1 MARKV
6 KYDYDFKL
14 RCVEEILKGRS
25 AIAVAGEF
33 KCNRSQ
39 VWKWFDAY
47 KREGASGLMPRDNRS
62 YDVDFK
68 LKVLRSIEEKSLT
81 LKEACIL
88 FKISGSSLIL
98 NWQRSFVEKGKA
110 GLHSKTKGR
119 PESMQSKRKKGTS
132 VKPLTRE
139 EELLLENESLRAE
152 NALLK
157 KLQALIQAE
166 ESKKRKP

>member
-14 RCVEEILKGRS
+14 RCVEEVLKGRS
-25 AIAVAGEF
+25 AIAVAAEF
-33 KCNRSQ
+33 KCDRTLL
-39 VWKWFDAY
+39 WKWVILH
-47 KREGASGLMPRDNRS
+47 RRLGASGLVPRGNRN

-68 LKVLRSIEEKSLT
+68 LKVIKAIDKKSLT
-81 LKEACIL
+81 LEEACRM
-88 FKISGSSLIL
+88 FDVPGSSIIL
-98 NWQRSFVEKGKA
+98 NWQRNFAERGIS
-110 GLHSKTKGR
+110 GLHRKQYSRAEPMESKKN
-119 PESMQSKRKKGTS
+119 KKANP
-132 VKPLTRE
+132 KPLTRE
-139 EELLLENESLRAE
+139 EELLLENRSLRAE